1 MPDRR
6 PYHHGNLRE
15 ALVEAAIGLIGE
27 TGPQGFSLA
36 EAARRAGVSP
46 AAPYR
51 HFKGRDDLLE
61 EIARRGFDEFAAAQT
76 AAWDEGRP
84 NPMAAFARMGQTYL
98 DFARE
103 RPAYY
108 VAMFESDIAPSENSE
123 LWAASERGFGVLVH
137 AAETLSAPL
146 PPDRRPPARMFAN
159 HIWALSHGVVELFA
173 RGKPGARSPISP
185 EDMLNSG
192 VLIYLRG
199 LGLIGD

>member
-15 ALVEAAIGLIGE
+15 ALIKAAIGLIGE

-36 EAARRAGVSP
+36 EAARRAGVSA

-51 HFKGRDDLLE
+51 HFKGRDDLLA
-61 EIARRGFDEFAAAQT
+61 EIARRGFDEFAGAMRT
-76 AAWDEGRP
+76 AWDGGRP
-84 NPMAAFARMGQTYL
+84 NPLAAFARMGKCYL
-98 DFARE
+98 DFARQ

-108 VAMFESDIAPSENSE
+108 AAMFESDITLSDNPE
-123 LWAASERGFGVLVH
+123 LWEASERGFGTLVH
-137 AAETLSAPL
+137 AAEVLSAPL
-146 PPDRRPPARMFAN
+146 SKDRQPPARMFAN

-173 RGKPGARSPISP
+173 RGKPGARSPISA